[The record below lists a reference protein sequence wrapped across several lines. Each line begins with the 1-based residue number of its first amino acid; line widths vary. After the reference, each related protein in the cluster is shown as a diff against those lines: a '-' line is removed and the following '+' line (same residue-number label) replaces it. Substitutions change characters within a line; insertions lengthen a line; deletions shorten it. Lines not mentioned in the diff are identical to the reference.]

1 VTRDRRPSASA
12 TVRVEN
18 IGGIDETT
26 VSLSPG
32 ITALIGPNA
41 TNRTSFLQALAGAL
55 GGTRVTL
62 KGDSREGRVSLA
74 LDGER
79 YTRRLEREDGS
90 VDVAGEPYLEDPEL
104 VDLYAVLLEDNE
116 VRRAV
121 REDEDLRDAIMRPID
136 TEAIRREIG
145 TLVDERKEIDEE
157 LDRLDVLAEELPE
170 LEAERRGL
178 AEELE
183 EVEGR
188 LEEKRARR
196 DRIEAEAPDPAGAG
210 LEDDLDEELRALRE
224 ARTDLERVEDDLS
237 IERKSLESLAEERDR
252 VEERYESI
260 PAADEERLAVV
271 EERVATLRDRKR
283 SLESTVSEL
292 QRVIGFN
299 ETRLEESGPGLLDG
313 LEGDTGDDGAVTDRL
328 LSGEA
333 TVTCWTCGSEVQRS
347 RIDGMV
353 EQLRTLRRR
362 KGEERNEVAEEIDEL
377 AEEIDGI
384 EERRE
389 ERDRLATR
397 LEELADELDRREAN
411 VARLEERREQLEE
424 RVAERERA
432 VAELEDARTDE
443 LLALQREVSELAF
456 ERDRVAD
463 RLEDVE
469 SEIEGIESE
478 LETREGLEDRRDAVS
493 DELTELRTRIDRI
506 ETDAVEGF
514 NSHMEALLDRLGYDN
529 IERIWIEPAE
539 RSVREGGQRVTER
552 TFDLHVVRRSG
563 TGTTYEDTVEHLSE
577 SERELVGLVVA
588 LAGYLVHDVRERVP
602 FMLLDSLEMI
612 DGERLVDLVDYLE
625 EYVPYLVV
633 VLLPDH
639 AAAFDRP
646 EAPAVD
652 RITEI

>member
-1 VTRDRRPSASA
+1 MTRDRRPSASA

-79 YTRRLEREDGS
+79 YTRRLERENGS

-157 LDRLDVLAEELPE
+157 LDRLDVLAEEL
-170 LEAERRGL
+170 
-178 AEELE
+178 E

-196 DRIEAEAPDPAGAG
+196 DRIEAEAPDRAGAG

-260 PAADEERLAVV
+260 PPADEERLAVV

-299 ETRLEESGPGLLDG
+299 ETRLAAMPGQIFTIFTYILSYSIYTRLVLYHHGRREDSRPIDLGRQASGAG
-313 LEGDTGDDGAVTDRL
+313 
-328 LSGEA
+328 
-333 TVTCWTCGSEVQRS
+333 RS
-347 RIDGMV
+347 RPPSSAGPPS
-353 EQLRTLRRR
+353 RT
-362 KGEERNEVAEEIDEL
+362 G
-377 AEEIDGI
+377 
-384 EERRE
+384 
-389 ERDRLATR
+389 
-397 LEELADELDRREAN
+397 
-411 VARLEERREQLEE
+411 
-424 RVAERERA
+424 
-432 VAELEDARTDE
+432 
-443 LLALQREVSELAF
+443 
-456 ERDRVAD
+456 
-463 RLEDVE
+463 
-469 SEIEGIESE
+469 
-478 LETREGLEDRRDAVS
+478 
-493 DELTELRTRIDRI
+493 
-506 ETDAVEGF
+506 
-514 NSHMEALLDRLGYDN
+514 
-529 IERIWIEPAE
+529 
-539 RSVREGGQRVTER
+539 
-552 TFDLHVVRRSG
+552 
-563 TGTTYEDTVEHLSE
+563 
-577 SERELVGLVVA
+577 
-588 LAGYLVHDVRERVP
+588 
-602 FMLLDSLEMI
+602 
-612 DGERLVDLVDYLE
+612 GER
-625 EYVPYLVV
+625 
-633 VLLPDH
+633 
-639 AAAFDRP
+639 FGRP
-646 EAPAVD
+646 FTG
-652 RITEI
+652 R